1 MDEPAA
7 SGNVALAGAGARL
20 TSLSS
25 SAIGCSPTQ
34 LSNAQEDCELTKVAV
49 RIGYSLK

>member
-7 SGNVALAGAGARL
+7 SGNVALAGAGTRL
-20 TSLSS
+20 SLSS

-34 LSNAQEDCELTKVAV
+34 LSNAHEEDCEFLKWPV